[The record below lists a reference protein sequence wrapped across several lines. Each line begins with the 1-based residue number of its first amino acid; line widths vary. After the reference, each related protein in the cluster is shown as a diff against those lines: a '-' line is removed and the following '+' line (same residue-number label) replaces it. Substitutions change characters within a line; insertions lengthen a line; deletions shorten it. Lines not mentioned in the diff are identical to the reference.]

1 MDIRKFSELP
11 LMGIVRGVDEA
22 DIEPLIEAVIGAGLE
37 TIEVTMNTPGA
48 AGIIKKAKSVAKGR
62 IDVGAGTVLSTGDL
76 DEALEAGA
84 SFIVMPAL
92 VEKVVTACVDKKIP
106 VFPGAFTPREVL
118 DCWNAGASMVKVF
131 PSSMFGPRYIKE
143 LKGPYDSVKLMAV
156 GGVRIENVDEYFS
169 SGADA
174 VAFGGSV
181 FRKEWLDKK
190 DFESIAGLV
199 KEYVKLVRERTKKCS
214 PAS

>member
-1 MDIRKFSELP
+1 MDIGNFSELP
-11 LMGIVRGVDEA
+11 LMGIVRGVDGA
-22 DIEPLIEAVIGAGLE
+22 DIEPLLEAVIGAGLK
-37 TIEVTMNTPGA
+37 TIEITMNTPGA
-48 AGIIKKAKSVAKGR
+48 AGIIKKARSFAGDQ
-62 IDVGAGTVLSTGDL
+62 IDIGAGTVLSTGDL

-92 VEKVVTACVDKKIP
+92 VEEVVTACVDKKIP
-106 VFPGAFTPREVL
+106 VFPGAFTPSEVL
-118 DCWNAGASMVKVF
+118 DCWRAGASMVKVF
-131 PSSMFGPRYIKE
+131 PSGMFGPRYIKE

-156 GGVRIENVDEYFS
+156 GGVRLENVDEYFS

-190 DFESIAGLV
+190 DFASIAGLV
-199 KEYVKLVRERTKKCS
+199 KEYVELVRKRNKN
-214 PAS
+214 